1 MLFNV
6 KKYGVIV
13 IIAVLLSLF
22 AFSIVDLIEESPK
35 YEDYC
40 GSEIFPRKIATDTA
54 NCPEFT
60 ELSELEVNKCNSNKG
75 DIEYKYN
82 GKGCPVS
89 YECNTCRIG
98 FDEESKQHRLL
109 GFIVT
114 SVLGV
119 IAILAGL
126 YSKGKEEVIEWI
138 FSGVLIGGIL
148 SIIFGTMSYF
158 NDMGRFVKPI
168 ILIIE
173 LGLIILI
180 ALKTAKKKGK

>member
-22 AFSIVDLIEESPK
+22 AFSIVDLIQESPK

-40 GSEIFPRKIATDTA
+40 GSEIFPRKIATDST
-54 NCPEFT
+54 NCPDFIEP
-60 ELSELEVNKCNSNKG
+60 SDLEVRECNVNKG
-75 DIEYKYN
+75 DIQYKYD
-82 GKGCPVS
+82 GKGCVVS

-98 FDEESKQHRLL
+98 FDEESKKHRLL

-114 SVLGV
+114 TVFGV
-119 IAILAGL
+119 MAILVGL

-138 FSGVLIGGIL
+138 FSGILIGGIL
-148 SIIFGTMSYF
+148 SIIFGTVSYF

-168 ILIIE
+168 ILIVE

-180 ALKTAKKKGK
+180 ALRTAKKRK